1 MTYSFKLNYIL
12 PLLELWNEE
21 APGKYCRTRRD
32 GYDSWGDLVKDQA
45 TCQAQCELDS
55 QCIGIAYSPE
65 SLFKDWCFI
74 CLDDEL
80 SDLYGF
86 GFYRRLGITFT
97 VILLY
102 FTVLPVIPSCALPRF
117 QNSFI
122 SYRNIYQRTNHDSTI
137 RKTRVYQSWY
147 DSYDCNII

>member
-1 MTYSFKLNYIL
+1 MF
-12 PLLELWNEE
+12 PLLDLWNEE
-21 APGKYCRTRRD
+21 APGKYCITRRT

-55 QCIGIAYSPE
+55 QCIGIAYSYENPFE
-65 SLFKDWCFI
+65 DWCFI

-80 SDLYGF
+80 WDFGYGF

-102 FTVLPVIPSCALPRF
+102 FTILPIIPQLCS
-117 QNSFI
+117 S
-122 SYRNIYQRTNHDSTI
+122 
-137 RKTRVYQSWY
+137 
-147 DSYDCNII
+147 

>member
-55 QCIGIAYSPE
+55 QCIGIAYSHE
-65 SLFKDWCFI
+65 SPFEDWCFI
-74 CLDDEL
+74 CPDDKL
-80 SDLYGF
+80 SDFGYGF

-102 FTVLPVIPSCALPRF
+102 FTVLPVKLCTSLISKLF
-117 QNSFI
+117 YFI
-122 SYRNIYQRTNHDSTI
+122 
-137 RKTRVYQSWY
+137 
-147 DSYDCNII
+147 